1 MNTIGA
7 KEAPDL
13 CLVEAKDHI
22 AHRVIRAAL
31 IIVPEEEARGCYK
44 N

>member
-7 KEAPDL
+7 KEARDL
-13 CLVEAKDHI
+13 CLVEAKDHL
-22 AHRVIRAAL
+22 AHRVIRVAH
-31 IIVPEEEARGCYK
+31 IIVPEEEVRGCYK